1 MILETVTKQYDL
13 DGITHNGYIIVKNNI
28 TSYVPLD
35 PANTDYQA
43 IQEWIAEGNSVID
56 NGGNS

>member
-1 MILETVTKQYDL
+1 MINSVEKIYFNNEFVSYQMTL
-13 DGITHNGYIIVKNNI
+13 DNGKVWG
-28 TSYVPLD
+28 VPLD
-35 PANTDYQA
+35 EANSDYQA